1 VNTKQE
7 DFIYN
12 SVKNGC
18 LKAGLSESA
27 SSDQGEIAR
36 VKYKRGQF
44 SGKPLDLI
52 TSQITAAKA
61 INKKTKGKK

>member
-1 VNTKQE
+1 MNTKQE

-52 TSQITAAKA
+52 TTQITAAKA

>member
-1 VNTKQE
+1 MSTAQE